1 MPEPNPVPGRFKYI
15 MLSKDIKSILLI
27 RPAPADEIFGDDSF
41 LPLGLA
47 YIAAVLEKQNYEVKL
62 LDLIVLPLSNGEFL
76 EELERFNPD
85 IVGFTSVTSTIRSAY
100 RLAALVKEKNPE
112 TVTIIGGPHAT
123 AMPDECLRESIDF
136 VVKGEGEETIKD
148 LLANLES
155 PEKVNGI
162 AFKSKGRTV
171 HTVPRAFIRDLD
183 ALPMPARHLFPQLRL
198 YKGQEALGNRIPVG
212 SIITS
217 RGCPFKCAFCF
228 KAVFGDKFRARSA
241 ESVVEEWAYL
251 VKKYKVKEISIVD
264 DSFTTSKKRVHAVC
278 DYLIENKLTI
288 PWSCP
293 NGIRV
298 DLMDPELAQKMRRA
312 GCYRVALGIE
322 SGSQAIIDSI
332 GKNITLKQIENAVK
346 CCKKAGIKTM
356 GFFMLGNL
364 AENEDTMRK
373 TINFAIKLNTTYAQ
387 FLIALPFPG
396 SRLYNEV
403 IKNGKLHI
411 DNWDQYGNY
420 EKLASFEYK
429 QITPAL
435 LLKMHKEA
443 YRRYY
448 FRPGYVVRQLF
459 NLDNYRYIL
468 RRIKA
473 FINVFKVK

>member
-1 MPEPNPVPGRFKYI
+1 
-15 MLSKDIKSILLI
+15 MLSKNIKNILLI
-27 RPAPADEIFGDDSF
+27 RPAPTSEIFGDDSF

-47 YIAAVLEKQNYEVKL
+47 YIAAVLEKQNYKVKI
-62 LDLIVLPLSNGEFL
+62 LDCIVQPLSNEEFL
-76 EELERFNPD
+76 QEFNSFNPD

-100 RLAALVKEKNPE
+100 RLSAMVKENKPE
-112 TVTIIGGPHAT
+112 VVTIIGGPHAT
-123 AMPDECLRESIDF
+123 AMPDECLNEAIDF
-136 VVKGEGEETIKD
+136 VVSGEGEETIKD
-148 LLANLES
+148 LLANLKK
-155 PEKVNGI
+155 PEKVNGLI
-162 AFKSKGRTV
+162 FKRKGEII
-171 HTVPRAFIRDLD
+171 HTAPRAFIRDLD
-183 ALPMPARHLFPQLRL
+183 ALPMPARHLFPSLKL
-198 YKGQEALGNRIPVG
+198 YKGQEGLGNRIPVA

-228 KAVFGDKFRARSA
+228 KAVFGNKFRARSA
-241 ESVVEEWAYL
+241 ESIVKEWTFL
-251 VKKYKVKEISIVD
+251 VKEYKVKEISIVD

-298 DLMDPELAQKMRRA
+298 DLIDLELVQKMRRA

-332 GKNITLKQIENAVK
+332 GKNITLEQVEHAIK
-346 CCKKAGIKTM
+346 CCKKVGIKTM

-373 TINFAIKLNTTYAQ
+373 TINFAIKLNPTYAQ
-387 FLIALPFPG
+387 FLIGMPFPG
-396 SRLYNEV
+396 SRFYNEV
-403 IKNGKLHI
+403 IKNGELYI

-420 EKLASFEYK
+420 EKLASYKYK

-448 FRPGYVVRQLF
+448 FRFGYIIRQLF
-459 NLDNYRYIL
+459 NFDNYRYIL

-473 FINVFKVK
+473 FANVFKVK